1 MKRLMQIYR
10 SFSLFSY
17 LLWRA
22 FIINTCNILTELNT
36 RYVSEDVNCSY
47 VYVAS
52 LSPFLQ
58 KGLSSLFFLSGL
70 SWAVLKLSATGS
82 TSGFGANLV
91 LGIGGSVAICSA
103 MVLIYLFVFLWAHL
117 GRHVASAVV
126 SWYALLEAWGTI
138 HEMALVHTIRWII
151 DDSLPSF
158 SRDWKS
164 ISEYKLRIVFGYP
177 FLKRLLYT

>member
-1 MKRLMQIYR
+1 M
-10 SFSLFSY
+10 
-17 LLWRA
+17 
-22 FIINTCNILTELNT
+22 
-36 RYVSEDVNCSY
+36 SEDVNCSY

-103 MVLIYLFVFLWAHL
+103 MVLIYLFVFL
-117 GRHVASAVV
+117 
-126 SWYALLEAWGTI
+126 
-138 HEMALVHTIRWII
+138 
-151 DDSLPSF
+151 
-158 SRDWKS
+158 
-164 ISEYKLRIVFGYP
+164 
-177 FLKRLLYT
+177 